1 MKNLNFNRLI
11 NSLLNSWRNCLDKIE
26 IKNQKIAHLL
36 CKIIPAYCPFE
47 RDIKLFGKIL
57 FHIPP
62 LCKLNPLY
70 EQVVR
75 LRFKALS
82 YLVDICHEDIS

>member
-1 MKNLNFNRLI
+1 MMKLI
-11 NSLLNSWRNCLDKIE
+11 NLMILVYQGLDAIE
-26 IKNQKIAHLL
+26 VYDLKVAKLL
-36 CKIIPAYCPFE
+36 CKIIPTHCPFE
-47 RDIKLFGKIL
+47 RKIKLCDRIL

-82 YLVDICHEDIS
+82 YLVDCGEDITKYC

>member
-1 MKNLNFNRLI
+1 MKKLI
-11 NSLLNSWRNCLDKIE
+11 NLMILVYQWFDTIE
-26 IKNQKIAHLL
+26 VYDLKIAKLL
-36 CKIIPAYCPFE
+36 CKIIPTHCPFE
-47 RDIKLFGKIL
+47 RKIKLCDRTL
-57 FHIPP
+57 FYIPP

-82 YLVDICHEDIS
+82 YLVDCGEDITKYC